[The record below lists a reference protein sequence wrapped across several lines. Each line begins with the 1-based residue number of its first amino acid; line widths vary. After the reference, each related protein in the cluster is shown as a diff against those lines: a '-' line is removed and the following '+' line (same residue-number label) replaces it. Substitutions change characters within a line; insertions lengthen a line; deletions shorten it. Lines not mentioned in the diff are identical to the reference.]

1 MLLLLGKALCGMCAV
16 IAASKTQGD
25 TAAPPAQLDAGIVG
39 LTWTRVCVATPI
51 VTQTIIGCIY
61 FYMHTK

>member
-1 MLLLLGKALCGMCAV
+1 MLLLGKALCRMCAV
-16 IAASKTQGD
+16 IAASRTQGD
-25 TAAPPAQLDAGIVG
+25 TPAPPAQLDDGFVE

-61 FYMHTK
+61 FDMHTK